1 MSTQPRQSIRF
12 EWTQP
17 LSNNWH
23 RSGDIVE
30 HLFHSNIF
38 GGGEEAADA
47 NLKRQQK
54 AASDIFNQTAP
65 MAAPAAQTSGKR
77 LYQGQRDN
85 DIFGIRERTT
95 GEVRIC

>member
-1 MSTQPRQSIRF
+1 MSTQPRQSI
-12 EWTQP
+12 
-17 LSNNWH
+17 
-23 RSGDIVE
+23 
-30 HLFHSNIF
+30 SNIF

-95 GEVRIC
+95 GETTEVKESLLQASTSTVNNQAR